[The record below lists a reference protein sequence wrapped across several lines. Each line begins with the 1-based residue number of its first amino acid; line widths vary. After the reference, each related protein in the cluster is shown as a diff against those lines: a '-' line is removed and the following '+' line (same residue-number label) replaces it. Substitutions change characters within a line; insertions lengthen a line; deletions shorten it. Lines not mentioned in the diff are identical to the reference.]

1 MQIMR
6 RLLLILSLIV
16 VLVFASA
23 AFAQQGPGQGKRSG
37 KIIFGTIQDIDYAG
51 GTVTIVP
58 EKYMIRG
65 VGEVEAEEDTLEI
78 VVGDRTRF
86 GLNGERATLDDF
98 TKGLEVVIISLE
110 KDDTLYAIAMSDPET
125 VKLIRQR
132 MRGAGR
138 GDRGGPGMKQG
149 RPGGRG
155 GQGMRPG
162 GPGMDRRHGRGFP
175 VYGEVTA
182 VDNGFVTV
190 ELMPFPKDE
199 LGIPAD
205 DGKPR
210 PGMEAREKK
219 MAERFPDGV
228 RIELTDKTMVMVQG
242 DQAETSEVGVG
253 DVFMFKC
260 RPPEGDWSRENLPD
274 YFVAVHVVDLETIKM
289 HIEEGRNR
297 PGGGPRGV

>member
-1 MQIMR
+1 MR

-65 VGEVEAEEDTLEI
+65 VGEVEAEEETLEI

-138 GDRGGPGMKQG
+138 GGQGM
-149 RPGGRG
+149 RPG

-162 GPGMDRRHGRGFP
+162 GPGMGGRQRRGFP

-182 VDNGFVTV
+182 IDNGFVTV

-210 PGMEAREKK
+210 PGLEARKK
-219 MAERFPDGV
+219 EFAERFPDGV

-242 DQAETSEVGVG
+242 DQVETSEVGVG

-260 RPPEGDWSRENLPD
+260 LPPEGEWSKENLPD